1 MILPLSLLA
10 ALLSAL
16 LWRGQ
21 ARAAAFA
28 TVLMALF
35 LASWPPVA
43 WVAAWTLE
51 GRYHSAMPPAEA
63 PPEAIVVL
71 SGYMRENAWGG
82 LPTPGLDTYERLT
95 YAVTLHRHWP
105 STPIVVTGGRLL
117 GDDLPS
123 VATVMAGYLVER
135 GVPPA
140 LIVQETEARNTFE
153 NARLTAVQL
162 EQRSLRSIALVTHAS
177 HMLRAQMAFRG
188 QGLEVVPAPCYFA
201 TDFNEWKW
209 RFLVPSWWSL
219 KSMESTFHEWLGLS
233 AYWVRGWI

>member
-105 STPIVVTGGRLL
+105 STPIIVTGGRL
-117 GDDLPS
+117 S
-123 VATVMAGYLVER
+123 RRAWRA
-135 GVPPA
+135 
-140 LIVQETEARNTFE
+140 
-153 NARLTAVQL
+153 ARLNRTGAGSAQYLRECPPNGGAARATQL
-162 EQRSLRSIALVTHAS
+162 TLYRSCSPRKPHA
-177 HMLRAQMAFRG
+177 
-188 QGLEVVPAPCYFA
+188 
-201 TDFNEWKW
+201 
-209 RFLVPSWWSL
+209 PSAD
-219 KSMESTFHEWLGLS
+219 GLS
-233 AYWVRGWI
+233 GPRP